1 MNFGYSVLKRVRV
14 PSTLPIFSTLAK
26 ATKFLS
32 EPEQAVEMGV
42 EVGHAIDNADSVSSA
57 VRKIIIGLASSLQ
70 KHTDPDKLM
79 LTAMIHDSC

>member
-1 MNFGYSVLKRVRV
+1 LNFGYSVLKRVRI
-14 PSTLPIFSTLAK
+14 PSTLPIFSTLDK

-32 EPEQAVEMGV
+32 VPEQAVEVGV

-57 VRKIIIGLASSLQ
+57 VRTVIICLTSLQ

>member
-57 VRKIIIGLASSLQ
+57 VRTIIIGLASLP